1 MLQKDS
7 NAQSF
12 KFSSISLN
20 LPLFLSETQSIMLK
34 SIIIVFLGGGIGS
47 AFRYLTSVFTE
58 KYVQQSF
65 PWATFVV
72 NIVGCLI
79 VGILAGLIIKQQLT
93 SPDLRL
99 LFVTGFCGGF
109 TTFSAFALE
118 NIKLFQSG
126 NTFLALLY
134 IALSVILGV
143 FAVWTGMMIAK

>member
-47 AFRYLTSVFTE
+47 AFRYLASVFTQ
-58 KYVQQSF
+58 KYIQQSF
-65 PWATFVV
+65 PWATFFV
-72 NIVGCLI
+72 NIVGCLLI
-79 VGILAGLIIKQQLT
+79 GILIGFFTKQQVENTELK
-93 SPDLRL
+93 L

-126 NTFLALLY
+126 NIFLALLY

-143 FAVWTGMMIAK
+143 FAVWAGMMIAK

>member
-1 MLQKDS
+1 M
-7 NAQSF
+7 
-12 KFSSISLN
+12 
-20 LPLFLSETQSIMLK
+20 PLFLSETQSIMLK

-72 NIVGCLI
+72 NIMGCLI
-79 VGILAGLIIKQQLT
+79 IGVLVGFFTKQQVENA
-93 SPDLRL
+93 DLKL

-134 IALSVILGV
+134 IALSVILGIL
-143 FAVWTGMMIAK
+143 AVWSGMLLMK